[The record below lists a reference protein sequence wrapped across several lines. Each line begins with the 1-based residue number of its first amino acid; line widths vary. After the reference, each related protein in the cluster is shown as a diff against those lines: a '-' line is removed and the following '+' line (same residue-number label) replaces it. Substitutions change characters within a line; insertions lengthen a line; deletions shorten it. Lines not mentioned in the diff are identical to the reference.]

1 MEALSDKLNGIESR
15 PARSRVLLK
24 TLSPYPAFVSSGV
37 NTFKRQETIFV
48 CLNLL
53 LLATLLWSHSIFTK
67 LWGAPSGQLVLAII
81 VGFAAN
87 SLELVWLRRLSRP
100 VTQSVFTIV
109 TWSSIGFHLCLG
121 LLLSVLSDTRDSP
134 YFVLMLIPIL
144 QAAFRFPVI
153 TVAGVVGVAS
163 AFNFLWIWT
172 YFLKHQPFEPTE
184 LLEAA
189 ITSLIF
195 AIVGLVVWLLVAD
208 LRKKEERLAEN
219 ILDLQQTREK
229 LLLEEKLAAVGR
241 LSSAIAHEIKN
252 PVSLISTSIANARQL
267 RGPEQQEMYAI
278 ASEEAERL
286 VALTSDFLSYA
297 HPRSPKMVPTS
308 VNDTIG
314 YVGDA
319 CRAHAAQKH
328 VTLQVEAPESVCAN
342 ADPGQLQQALINLVL
357 NAVESSP
364 SGEQVTVK
372 AYKKDHRLFID
383 TENAG
388 DPIPDGDQALIF
400 EPFYTTRPKGTGLG
414 LSIARNIARAHG
426 GDIVLA
432 SNDARHI
439 CFSLSLPYFNGNGNG
454 NGNHNGNGAGR

>member
-1 MEALSDKLNGIESR
+1 MAAGR
-15 PARSRVLLK
+15 RS
-24 TLSPYPAFVSSGV
+24 A
-37 NTFKRQETIFV
+37 QE
-48 CLNLL
+48 
-53 LLATLLWSHSIFTK
+53 
-67 LWGAPSGQLVLAII
+67 G
-81 VGFAAN
+81 
-87 SLELVWLRRLSRP
+87 R
-100 VTQSVFTIV
+100 
-109 TWSSIGFHLCLG
+109 
-121 LLLSVLSDTRDSP
+121 
-134 YFVLMLIPIL
+134 
-144 QAAFRFPVI
+144 
-153 TVAGVVGVAS
+153 
-163 AFNFLWIWT
+163 
-172 YFLKHQPFEPTE
+172 
-184 LLEAA
+184 
-189 ITSLIF
+189 
-195 AIVGLVVWLLVAD
+195 
-208 LRKKEERLAEN
+208 RLAEN

-383 TENAG
+383 TQNAG
-388 DPIPDGDQALIF
+388 IQYTDGDQALIF

-414 LSIARNIARAHG
+414 LSIARCRSRPRRRHHPRLQRRAAHL
-426 GDIVLA
+426 V
-432 SNDARHI
+432 
-439 CFSLSLPYFNGNGNG
+439 FF
-454 NGNHNGNGAGR
+454 